1 MPINIQDIKQKLDT
15 HLGEELTI
23 VAQAGRKKVTRRRG
37 ILTNTFPAV
46 FVVALDQ
53 DSNNFEHASYSY
65 TDVLTKNILLEFDDE
80 SDAE

>member
-1 MPINIQDIKQKLDT
+1 MPINIQYIKQKFDA

-37 ILTNTFPAV
+37 ILKNTFPAV

-53 DSNNFEHASYSY
+53 DRNNFEHASYSY